1 MFFKIFNKL
10 LEKQKEPKT
19 CQGLALAT
27 LFIQL
32 AKVDND
38 FSKEEYQ
45 LISSILEKRYGVT
58 RSAAETIIKEAEV
71 IETDASDTMQIT
83 REVKS
88 AIPYEDRLEILRD
101 LWQIIMAD
109 NNRSNE
115 ENNFMRLVTKLLGL
129 SDKLSGQI
137 RNEVERS
144 LTDKK

>member
-1 MFFKIFNKL
+1 MFLKIFNNIIK
-10 LEKQKEPKT
+10 KQKEPKT
-19 CQGLALAT
+19 SQDLALAT

-45 LISSILEKRYGVT
+45 LISSILEKRYGIT
-58 RSAAETIIKEAEV
+58 RSEAETIIKEAEV

-101 LWQIIMAD
+101 LWKIIMAD

-137 RNEVERS
+137 RNEVERLS
-144 LTDKK
+144 TDKK

>member
-1 MFFKIFNKL
+1 MFLKIFNNIIK
-10 LEKQKEPKT
+10 KQKEPKT
-19 CQGLALAT
+19 SQGLALAT

-45 LISSILEKRYGVT
+45 LISSILEKRYGIT
-58 RSAAETIIKEAEV
+58 RSEAETIIKEAEV

-137 RNEVERS
+137 RNEVERIS
-144 LTDKK
+144 TDKK